1 MVLLLLLLL
10 LWWYGC
16 CGIIIIAI
24 DVVILLTE
32 FLQEGATVHI
42 FNFVLTKRTPWEVSH
57 TYTINTTEIFSIYV
71 NF

>member
-42 FNFVLTKRTPWEVSH
+42 FNFVLTICKKDTMA
-57 TYTINTTEIFSIYV
+57 
-71 NF
+71 